1 MRNFY
6 KLCDHHWTSTMAQGS
21 QPAEGAAVLR
31 LCTRRS
37 NYRTWTTA
45 APGPSCAFTR
55 VFLGRKQSRAAATG
69 PPEQGTAKFLL
80 AASPQ
85 GASSPSRAPASQPHR
100 ASPGASC
107 QPCTPRRAPTPHP
120 AVPRP
125 LRTLPLSPRR
135 AQSTAG
141 TSSPPPGAR
150 TPRAAAAGK
159 GKAGTGTWAQHRD
172 APVSPPGPGS
182 PTSAKWR
189 CRSAR
194 PRDGGGSRAPSLP
207 PAAAAA
213 PAASPSPA
221 RKRRRRRRG
230 RRKGRS
236 GAAAASGGAPGGQA
250 QGLAPLLPG
259 SPSQRPHT
267 AGGRCPRHPGAT
279 SAPGEQE
286 GGGGGQRL
294 ARPARPSPAQ
304 QRSRREA
311 QLGACLITEHV

>member
-1 MRNFY
+1 MP
-6 KLCDHHWTSTMAQGS
+6 L
-21 QPAEGAAVLR
+21 PAYFWEENKAER
-31 LCTRRS
+31 QQQDPR
-37 NYRTWTTA
+37 
-45 APGPSCAFTR
+45 
-55 VFLGRKQSRAAATG
+55 
-69 PPEQGTAKFLL
+69 
-80 AASPQ
+80 
-85 GASSPSRAPASQPHR
+85 SRAPLNSCWLQARRTPPPRAALPHR
-100 ASPGASC
+100 SPTAPRQEPPASPA
-107 QPCTPRRAPTPHP
+107 HL

-172 APVSPPGPGS
+172 APVSPPGPCS

-279 SAPGEQE
+279 SAPGERE